1 MLIQTLYPSR
11 FHTSIATGDEEALR
25 SLKKAC
31 KVFQEYAAAN
41 RDGPLAV
48 RVKVSDIIELLYET
62 ANRRMHQSQQKHRG
76 GVLASKRL
84 D

>member
-1 MLIQTLYPSR
+1 MQSLELRR
-11 FHTSIATGDEEALR
+11 FHTSITTGDEEALR

-48 RVKVSDIIELLYET
+48 RIKVADIIELLYET
-62 ANRRMHQSQQKHRG
+62 ANRRMHQSQQQPRAG
-76 GVLASKRL
+76 GSACSSP
-84 D
+84 